1 MISSENIVAKLSDVE
16 DPMVL
21 KALFNNILS
30 WNTQNY
36 SNTIIPQEMKVSD
49 KLLISY
55 TLILFEFQFKN
66 KKDRALLSKENVLK
80 SSKADLLWVFCKEEH
95 RNG

>member
-1 MISSENIVAKLSDVE
+1 
-16 DPMVL
+16 
-21 KALFNNILS
+21 
-30 WNTQNY
+30 
-36 SNTIIPQEMKVSD
+36 MKVSD

-66 KKDRALLSKENVLK
+66 KKDRALLSKENALK